1 MPRLKTATV
10 FKDKEA
16 QPMFA
21 NTKEEAKHVID
32 LLPKEATLDDI
43 MHALYLSAKFQ
54 RGEREIR
61 EGKGVDDEAARE
73 RLEKWSK

>member
-1 MPRLKTATV
+1 
-10 FKDKEA
+10 
-16 QPMFA
+16 MFA

-32 LLPKEATLDDI
+32 LLPNEATLDEI

-61 EGKGVDDEAARE
+61 EGKGVDDAAARK
-73 RLEKWSK
+73 RLEQTRFVQGARNGRPEMN